1 MKDLS
6 VTEEAF
12 LNHFIIHGNAAAS
25 ARHSGSPA
33 ASARERG
40 YELLHRPHIASRLHQ
55 HQLEARARFQESEA
69 ALRQQL
75 TNIGFAQITDVV
87 SWTPDSLTIKSMEDV
102 PDGALAAIESIS
114 ESVTSN
120 GGVRTIKVKLRDS
133 LRALDQLARINGMY
147 VERVV
152 IDKTITV
159 RDERLESYSTDDL
172 EAWLEEKR
180 IAKGKAGALE
190 GESRDI

>member
-1 MKDLS
+1 
-6 VTEEAF
+6 
-12 LNHFIIHGNAAAS
+12 
-25 ARHSGSPA
+25 
-33 ASARERG
+33 
-40 YELLHRPHIASRLHQ
+40 
-55 HQLEARARFQESEA
+55 
-69 ALRQQL
+69 
-75 TNIGFAQITDVV
+75 
-87 SWTPDSLTIKSMEDV
+87 MEDI
-102 PDGALAAIESIS
+102 PDEALAAIESIS